1 MTDIIDRKGW
11 RRTRLLAM
19 AALLVAALGVPGPVA
34 AQDEEEAAGSV
45 LAAGAGGLIGVVAGG
60 YTNLAIVV
68 LKARFGDYPHSFGD
82 AFGLES
88 TPILI
93 GGATGATIGLLD
105 SDVLLPWVL
114 GGAAGLAAGTG
125 AGYLYGQLAWGDPE
139 SRWANAAVGAAI
151 GMALGST
158 IVLAR
163 ELTGEDDSPAPDAAA
178 AVRVPLFRIDF

>member
-1 MTDIIDRKGW
+1 MMTKPKTTRW
-11 RRTRLLAM
+11 RRGRLLI
-19 AALLVAALGVPGPVA
+19 VAALVVAGLGMPGPVA
-34 AQDEEEAAGSV
+34 AQEEEAGSV
-45 LAAGAGGLIGVVAGG
+45 LAAAAGGLVGVVAGG

-68 LKARFGDYPHSFGD
+68 LKARYGHYPHSFGD

-105 SDVLLPWVL
+105 SDLLLPWII
-114 GGAAGLAAGTG
+114 GGAAGLALGTG
-125 AGYLYGQLAWGDPE
+125 AGFYYGRRVWGDPE

-158 IVLAR
+158 VALAR
-163 ELTGEDDSPAPDAAA
+163 GLRDDDDDAPDPGSAA
-178 AVRVPLFRIDF
+178 AVRVPLLRVHF